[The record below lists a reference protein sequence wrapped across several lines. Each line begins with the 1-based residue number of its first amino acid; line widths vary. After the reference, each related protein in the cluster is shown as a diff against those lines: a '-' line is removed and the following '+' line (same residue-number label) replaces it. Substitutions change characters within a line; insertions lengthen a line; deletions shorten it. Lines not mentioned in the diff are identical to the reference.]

1 MERAEK
7 GFAGVVLG
15 PMGGMGCHEV
25 LWGPLGSCW
34 GHGHG
39 ILWCL
44 MRSWF
49 CRNVI
54 QWGP

>member
-15 PMGGMGCHEV
+15 PMGRMGCHEV
-25 LWGPLGSCW
+25 LWGPIDSSW